1 MGLRAVL
8 MLAVAAALV
17 LGALI
22 TADARYLPTRRSQ
35 DDRLDRLRE
44 LLKDVT
50 RIIVDIYIISRNNG
64 KIAQEDTRRIFELG
78 YCEYTRRLPNA
89 PIPSYQL
96 IAPQCLEDEHYS

>member
-44 LLKDVT
+44 LLKDLLE
-50 RIIVDIYIISRNNG
+50 S
-64 KIAQEDTRRIFELG
+64 EDHS
-78 YCEYTRRLPNA
+78 EYDRRLFYKREMQP
-89 PIPSYQL
+89 PLSIEQL
-96 IAPQCLEDEHYS
+96 YRQN